1 MDAMPTSGFARKRRE
16 LKMQTFT
23 DEHDELRATVRQFM
37 TDRSDEQAVR
47 AQMATDRGFDDDV
60 WQQLA
65 EQVGLTGLIVPEE
78 HGGADFSYVELCIV
92 AEEMGRALLCA
103 PYLSTAVMATNAL
116 LHCANAGAQSQLLP
130 GIAAG
135 STRATLAHAEAGW
148 DLDDIAMNAQ
158 EKDGGWVLD
167 GTKNHV
173 IDGHTADVILV
184 AARTSAGLEL
194 FQVASDAAGLSRE
207 AVPALD
213 PTRKLASVSF
223 AATPAAKISEGDITQ
238 GLERTLAL
246 TLVVLAA
253 EQVGGAQWCLDTAV
267 DYAKSRLQFGRPIGS
282 YQAIKHKC
290 AEMLVEVE
298 FAKSAAY
305 HASFSAAECLESG
318 EDWDEL
324 FEAAHAAKSYCSE
337 TYFHA
342 AAENI
347 QVHGGMGFTWEH
359 PAHLYFK
366 RAKASELLFGDAAH
380 HREALADRLG
390 I

>member
-1 MDAMPTSGFARKRRE
+1 
-16 LKMQTFT
+16 MQSFT
-23 DEHDELRATVRQFM
+23 DEHEELRATVRQFL

-47 AQMATDRGFDDDV
+47 AQMQSERGFDDDV

-78 HGGADFSYVELCIV
+78 HGGADFTYVELCIV

-116 LHCANAGAQSQLLP
+116 LHAASASARKEVLP
-130 GIAAG
+130 GIANG
-135 STRATLAHAEAGW
+135 STRATLAYAETGW
-148 DLDDIAMNAQ
+148 GLDRIAMTAR
-158 EKDGGWVLD
+158 EKDGAWMLD
-167 GTKNHV
+167 GSKTRV
-173 IDGHTADVILV
+173 VDGHTADVILV
-184 AARTSAGLEL
+184 AARTDAGLEL
-194 FQVASDAAGLSRE
+194 FQVAGDVAGLSRE
-207 AVPALD
+207 VVPALD
-213 PTRKLASVSF
+213 QTRKLASLHFS
-223 AATPAAKISEGDITQ
+223 ATPALKISDGDASE
-238 GLERTLAL
+238 GLERALAL

-298 FAKSAAY
+298 FAKTAAY
-305 HASFSAAECLESG
+305 NASWAAADCLAG
-318 EDWDEL
+318 EADWDSV
-324 FEAAHAAKSYCSE
+324 FEAAHMAKSYCSE
-337 TYFHA
+337 TYYHA

-347 QVHGGMGFTWEH
+347 QIHGGMGFTWEH

-366 RAKASELLFGDAAH
+366 RAKASELLFGDAAE
-380 HREALADRLG
+380 HRESLADRLA